1 MRLADDLFSF
11 LLRIGELAFAAVVA
25 GLTGDYLHSVND
37 ESNSDWSK
45 GRFIYTEIVAGLSI
59 LLAIIWLF
67 PFSGTFIH
75 WPIDFLI
82 SVAWFVAFGL
92 LVNFIGPLDCGN
104 IFYWADIT
112 QQGVCQRWK
121 ADVAFCFLSAIFWL
135 ASALLG
141 LWVMRR
147 AGYGTRR
154 PIAGEGVAPRRA
166 WYRSYR
172 V

>member
-1 MRLADDLFSF
+1 MHLLDDLFSF

-45 GRFIYTEIVAGLSI
+45 ARFIYTEVVAAFSI

-82 SVAWFVAFGL
+82 SIAWFVAFGL
-92 LVNFIGPLDCGN
+92 LVNVSCD
-104 IFYWADIT
+104 
-112 QQGVCQRWK
+112 
-121 ADVAFCFLSAIFWL
+121 
-135 ASALLG
+135 LLQ
-141 LWVMRR
+141 
-147 AGYGTRR
+147 
-154 PIAGEGVAPRRA
+154 
-166 WYRSYR
+166 
-172 V
+172 